1 MRSEAP
7 PLLPILRSRAQAG
20 LLTIVLLNPDDEL
33 TMTELA
39 DRIAAPLSSV
49 ADEVARLE
57 RAGILSTRLVG
68 RARLVRAGSGPLVQP
83 LTVLVLRAF
92 GPIQVIA
99 EELAALVDV
108 ERVLLFGSWA
118 GRYLGQEGPDPNDID
133 VLIVHPTGR
142 IPDREPIYE
151 AARRAEQRLLRPVNP
166 TVISSERWEAKADS
180 LLEEIASRPMVQIL
194 PPESSK
200 AIGPATARRK
210 FAGAH

>member
-39 DRIAAPLSSV
+39 GRIEAPLSSV
-49 ADEVARLE
+49 SDEVARLE

-68 RARLVRAGSGPLVQP
+68 RARLVRAASGPLVEP
-83 LTVLVLRAF
+83 LTMLVLRAF

-99 EELAALVDV
+99 EEFADLADV

-118 GRYLGQEGPDPNDID
+118 ARYRGQEGPDPNDID
-133 VLIVHPTGR
+133 VLVVHPTALT
-142 IPDREPIYE
+142 PDRESIYE
-151 AARRAEQRLLRPVNP
+151 AARRAERRLLRPVNP
-166 TVISSERWEAKADS
+166 TVVSCERWEAKADP
-180 LLEEIASRPMVQIL
+180 LLEEIASRPIVRVL
-194 PPESSK
+194 PAVESGK
-200 AIGPATARRK
+200 ATVSEGR
-210 FAGAH
+210 H